1 MIICRWTPKEEGGIK
16 MVKTVSEAL
25 ERKSVR
31 EMSLEEIISEIRQ
44 LEEELPKPFVQVVT
58 KMIRSKGK
66 YYAYA
71 YLQWREGKTV
81 RTVYLGKQVPEDIAE
96 RIMLQGRLK
105 VLKRELKRRMAG
117 VRI

>member
-1 MIICRWTPKEEGGIK
+1 MAN
-16 MVKTVSEAL
+16 VVSEEL

-31 EMSLEEIISEIRQ
+31 EMSLEEIISEIRE
-44 LEEELPKPFVQVVT
+44 LEEDLPKPFVQVVT

-81 RTVYLGKQVPEDIAE
+81 KTIYLGKQVPEEILG
-96 RIMLQGRLK
+96 RIMLQRRLK
-105 VLKRELKRRMAG
+105 VLKKELKMAG
-117 VRI
+117 ARI